1 MRTNLAFMDVIFAN
15 FIKITGLRS
24 NHPSEACEHYYFSPH
39 TWTVSILVAE
49 NRSTPCP
56 FSGSYRVD
64 GQVNHMVDLFET
76 NSLPKLLYEEIV
88 EKEDQE
94 EKPVERCLTYMQAGY
109 STYMQAGCSNSH
121 TLEIKTECDD
131 QPQTRKQHKK
141 FFNEFFLCL

>member
-64 GQVNHMVDLFET
+64 GQVNHMVYLFET
-76 NSLPKLLYEEIV
+76 NSLPKLVSEEIV
-88 EKEDQE
+88 ENEELE
-94 EKPVERCLTYMQAGY
+94 EKPVDRQLKCMQG
-109 STYMQAGCSNSH
+109 GCRFNS
-121 TLEIKTECDD
+121 
-131 QPQTRKQHKK
+131 QT
-141 FFNEFFLCL
+141 F

>member
-1 MRTNLAFMDVIFAN
+1 MLQPHTIEWKPYRGHIWWEKLLNLAHFLQYKCNLPKWFNIEFQLSGMRTNLAFMDVIFAN
-15 FIKITGLRS
+15 FIKITALRS

-88 EKEDQE
+88 EK
-94 EKPVERCLTYMQAGY
+94 R
-109 STYMQAGCSNSH
+109 
-121 TLEIKTECDD
+121 
-131 QPQTRKQHKK
+131 TRRRNHLKDV
-141 FFNEFFLCL
+141 